1 MMEIRLV
8 IDQQTVTVTTERQ
21 NVDRDPV
28 ESLEVDGV
36 AIVRLSK
43 QSAIRLG
50 RKLLNAAGV
59 REVYKVPSRP
69 REDS

>member
-1 MMEIRLV
+1 MMEIGLV

-21 NVDRDPV
+21 KVDRDPV

-36 AIVRLSK
+36 AIVRLSE

-59 REVYKVPSRP
+59 REVYKVPSGP
-69 REDS
+69 REDG